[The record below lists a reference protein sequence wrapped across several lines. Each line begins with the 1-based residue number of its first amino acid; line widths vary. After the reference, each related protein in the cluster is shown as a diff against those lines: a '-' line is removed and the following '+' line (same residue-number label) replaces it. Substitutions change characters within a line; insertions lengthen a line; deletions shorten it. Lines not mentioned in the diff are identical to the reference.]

1 MEKQLQLIFCIA
13 AIQRHACQKVTQHY
27 NSCNWSTC
35 SSEETPKSIM
45 PKRSRDKGTE
55 QFCQKLIKETA
66 NKVTGKLKRL
76 WNEYFENQ
84 QILQEKKLRF
94 RMTLT
99 RPEKKEIAQNYA
111 PVGLNLSL
119 SILVLLFKTSFVC
132 FVLSHVR
139 FLTSQ
144 MRHTRYFRLS
154 Q

>member
-1 MEKQLQLIFCIA
+1 
-13 AIQRHACQKVTQHY
+13 
-27 NSCNWSTC
+27 
-35 SSEETPKSIM
+35 M

-55 QFCQKLIKETA
+55 QFCLKLIKETA

-132 FVLSHVR
+132 
-139 FLTSQ
+139 
-144 MRHTRYFRLS
+144 
-154 Q
+154 